1 MGWTSFSITPAGS
14 SQAEDFAL
22 MTNDNNGNTIITFP
36 QNIVIT
42 DVLTSTTLTETH
54 QFAFQVNGVKSSSN
68 LYSPMVDPASSGRMS
83 FSDLRL
89 TIPSGNSLGVSTG
102 QTSAGAAEFIR
113 IVIKYEAIAN

>member
-1 MGWTSFSITPAGS
+1 MGWTSFSITPAGG

-68 LYSPMVDPASSGRMS
+68 LYSPMVDPSSSGRMS

-102 QTSAGAAEFIR
+102 QTSAGASEFIR

>member
-1 MGWTSFSITPAGS
+1 
-14 SQAEDFAL
+14 

-68 LYSPMVDPASSGRMS
+68 LYSPMVDPSSSGRMS

-102 QTSAGAAEFIR
+102 QTSAGASEFIR

>member
-1 MGWTSFSITPAGS
+1 
-14 SQAEDFAL
+14 

-54 QFAFQVNGVKSSSN
+54 QFAFQVNGVKASSN
-68 LYSPMVDPASSGRMS
+68 LYSPMVDPSSSGRMS

-89 TIPSGNSLGVSTG
+89 TIPSGNSLGISTG
-102 QTSAGAAEFIR
+102 QTSAGGAEFIR
-113 IVIKYEAIAN
+113 IVVKYEAIAN